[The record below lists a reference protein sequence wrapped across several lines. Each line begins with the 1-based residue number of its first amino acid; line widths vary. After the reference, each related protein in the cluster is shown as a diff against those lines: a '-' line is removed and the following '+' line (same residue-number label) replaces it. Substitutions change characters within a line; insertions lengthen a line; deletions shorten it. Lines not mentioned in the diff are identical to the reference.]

1 MVSASPPPA
10 PPALRMRWGGVV
22 LQRWRLRNATA
33 HGAGA
38 ALGRGFK
45 RRGREK
51 KRIRLGV
58 ELASTVAGEG
68 RAGPEAAGW

>member
-10 PPALRMRWGGVV
+10 PPARRVGGEGRCSVGACAMRP
-22 LQRWRLRNATA
+22 RE
-33 HGAGA
+33 GAGEA
-38 ALGRGFK
+38 VGRDLK

-51 KRIRLGV
+51 KGIRRGV